1 MCTAQVCNAGVLWAT
16 RVLDI
21 TPAEWKAT
29 MDVNLDGVFY
39 CAHRGSKAAVGAV
52 LHASGLQRD

>member
-39 CAHRGSKAAVGAV
+39 CTHRAPN
-52 LHASGLQRD
+52 